1 MPFFESKWRKDKN
14 SALILAWKCSRH
26 LITMPKFAT
35 GMEDF
40 PILINLVLNF
50 DIENTYLE
58 VLGFE

>member
-1 MPFFESKWRKDKN
+1 MPFFESKLRKDKN
-14 SALILAWKCSRH
+14 SALIIAWKCSRH
-26 LITMPKFAT
+26 LITMPKFTT
-35 GMEDF
+35 GMKDF